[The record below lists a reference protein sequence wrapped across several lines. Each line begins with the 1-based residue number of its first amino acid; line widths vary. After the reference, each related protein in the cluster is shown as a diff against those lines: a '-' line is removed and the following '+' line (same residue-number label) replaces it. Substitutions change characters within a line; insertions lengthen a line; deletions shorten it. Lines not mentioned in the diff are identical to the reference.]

1 MRSSPLIPHAKTT
14 LLGGFLL
21 LAAAAGAHAQTQFTL
36 SGVDY
41 ELVSW
46 PAAAF
51 GSGSITSVTG
61 SADFGAAT
69 FAVEANGTLESVP
82 TRVNDFFN
90 GAVYATPGYGITN
103 TPSLAVNQGQIFPG
117 GADTVATYN
126 VTAATLPT
134 ELIYYAGAE
143 ILDLNSGMKYARW
156 AWASSQPGTVFEAIN
171 QTGTVTVT
179 GSGTGAMS
187 WKTFGADNN
196 SAKALVRITN
206 PAGIS
211 NFTIT
216 SNRLSATGADF
227 VYTLPGPAADFS
239 GSAILVPRPAAPPT
253 PVPTLGGGMLA
264 LLFAAMVLGA
274 GWSAR
279 RRA

>member
-1 MRSSPLIPHAKTT
+1 MRRSHLARNTKTT
-14 LLGGFLL
+14 LLGGLL
-21 LAAAAGAHAQTQFTL
+21 LLVAAAGAHAQTQFTL

-41 ELVSW
+41 ELVNW

-51 GSGSITSVTG
+51 GTNSLSSDTG
-61 SADFGAAT
+61 SAAFGAAT
-69 FAVEANGTLESVP
+69 FAVTANGGLVSDP
-82 TRVNDFFN
+82 TVVNDFFN
-90 GAVYATPGYGITN
+90 GAVYATPGYGITG
-103 TPSLAVNQGQIFPG
+103 TPSLNLNQGQIYTG
-117 GADTVATYN
+117 GADTVVTYT
-126 VTAATLPT
+126 VTATTLPT

-143 ILDLNSGMKYARW
+143 ILDENSGMKYARW
-156 AWASSQPGTVFEAIN
+156 AWTSSQPGTVFEVIN
-171 QTGTVTVT
+171 QTSTVTVT
-179 GSGTGAMS
+179 GSGTGTMS
-187 WKTFGADNN
+187 WKTFRADNN

-216 SNRLSATGADF
+216 SNRLSASGVDF
-227 VYTLPGPAADFS
+227 VYTAPAPAADFS

-274 GWSAR
+274 RWSAR
-279 RRA
+279 RRG

>member
-1 MRSSPLIPHAKTT
+1 MRSSLLIQHAKTT

-21 LAAAAGAHAQTQFTL
+21 LVAAAAHAQTQFTL

-41 ELVSW
+41 ELVTW
-46 PAAAF
+46 PATAGANNL
-51 GSGSITSVTG
+51 SSDTG

-69 FAVEANGTLESVP
+69 FDVAANGSLVSDP
-82 TRVNDFFN
+82 TVVNDFFN
-90 GAVYATPGYGITN
+90 GAVYATPGYGITG
-103 TPSLAVNQGQIFPG
+103 TPSIAINQGQIYPG
-117 GADTVATYN
+117 GADTVVTYN

-143 ILDLNSGMKYARW
+143 LLDLNSGMKYVRW

-196 SAKALVRITN
+196 TAKALVRITN

-227 VYTLPGPAADFS
+227 VYTMPAPAADFS
-239 GSAILVPRPAAPPT
+239 GAAILVPRAPVPPVPT

-264 LLFAAMVLGA
+264 LLLAAMVLGA